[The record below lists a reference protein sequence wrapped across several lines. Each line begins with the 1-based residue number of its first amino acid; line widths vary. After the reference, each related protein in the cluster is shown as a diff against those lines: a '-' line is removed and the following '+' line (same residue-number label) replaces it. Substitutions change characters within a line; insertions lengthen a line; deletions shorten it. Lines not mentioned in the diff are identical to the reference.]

1 MEDIDAKAIIGM
13 TSSGYTAFRI
23 ACHRPEAKIFIFT
36 SNKQLLNQLSLVW
49 GVTVF
54 FYDKFES
61 TDKTF
66 EDVQKFLVDKGHLES
81 GDRVI
86 NLASMPITKKKR
98 TNVIKMSIVE

>member
-1 MEDIDAKAIIGM
+1 M
-13 TSSGYTAFRI
+13 
-23 ACHRPEAKIFIFT
+23 
-36 SNKQLLNQLSLVW
+36 NQLSLVW

-54 FYDKFES
+54 YYDKFES

-66 EDVQKFLVDKGHLES
+66 EDVQKFLVEKGELEV